1 VLIGAQAK
9 FKVTFKNA
17 GAVGYGPFLDLV
29 LDAGGAG
36 VKKTGCAC
44 DGITFVSAKMV
55 GVNGGPFA
63 LTPASPTPTL
73 TAPCGNAPATV
84 PHPFAS
90 SGVQPLTLPAGA
102 QLVTLTLPFGSFDPT
117 QPAIEVEV
125 TVNVSNLADVGIPL
139 QVWARG
145 GFRYGTD
152 PLDNPSLPDPPIL
165 TDENPPGTQVANVTL
180 WGAQGQMTPGVLIV
194 NKTYLGPEGENAT
207 GPNFIGYYPLKYRLT
222 IEVAP
227 GQTLSNVVLT
237 DCLPDNMAFHQIVS
251 ITNGGTP
258 GNLPP
263 VDVPASPNC
272 LTVNWATLNGS
283 ASVVFEFFIPEND
296 ASGNTVLPPNCKPA
310 ASKDELRV
318 TAFWT
323 PLDACDG
330 GLQPVGDGPVYDTL
344 SDKCIAIQK
353 SVALSNDTGAQGFTP
368 GDTLKYTLDFQI
380 SDYKTIGAIDI
391 TDMLSDGQQLVAL
404 TPTLTVKDRFG
415 TTSGAFVTSS
425 DLLVAPYTNNVG
437 GVNGGTQLT
446 FLISQKM
453 INIAPPIPRHAA
465 GILTGGYAA
474 GSSSTVPATGRI
486 VFYAQIT
493 DTFAN
498 QQPGDKFVDKE
509 DPIKNSVR
517 IGGKVLTNVIPPA
530 MPTSTGLDAFDDSG
544 TAVSIVGDRLEKT
557 VYMVQRRNALGV
569 FKPACG
575 PGSSGPCSN
584 APGVPQEV
592 LPGDLVTYELKKTI
606 PSSDAEKLTVE
617 DWLPRPTYNVT
628 GTTFVNSTCGT
639 LNAGQACLG
648 PSNSLNVPP
657 NVTVN
662 AATNGIKF
670 DYGTFDDPTN
680 TPKTIDLLIT
690 EAVTN
695 LPFADGLFLT
705 NEAQECES
713 NTFGKF
719 FCQVAVAQ
727 VNVRQ
732 PNLRIRKAVV
742 YSSNTN
748 AVFTPAPP
756 APLGPVPPAAVFNQ
770 TGFAGGIVNSA
781 NVGLINSN
789 VSNVDANDIVTFAIT
804 IENAGG
810 APAYD
815 VKVRDIIPTDTLG
828 NPSCFTIVPNTI
840 QVKRGTGALVAPA
853 LYSINSTAAGFTI
866 TSNPTLPIPLSA
878 YNQNSGANVVVVTF
892 QAKMRADIKPGCCD
906 NVARLERYSSTL
918 GGPDFVAA
926 NVNAPFDDA
935 AQVCVKPTLTKSL
948 VATSEPHTAPQVSTT
963 PQNASNTPQVAIG
976 EIVRY
981 RLLTIVP
988 EGGVLTNLQ
997 VTDALP
1003 AGMKFMGA
1011 GTTRIAFI
1019 ANQGGL
1025 IRSGPLSSPLFSATG
1040 NAPLSSAVLKLKP
1053 PFTNALVTGGAGCG
1067 SPVIFNLGNV
1077 QNTDNDNDLEY
1088 VEIEFDALVCNAASN
1103 QDGVALGN
1111 TFTASAGGALLAAS
1125 NSINVNI
1132 VEPDLK
1138 LTKTASPSTVVSG
1151 GTLSY
1156 AVTVTNTGTTQAFDV
1171 KFTDTLP
1178 TGLALVPASVAVVGS
1193 CLPSPGI
1200 NQAVPSVTCLSVPQG
1215 GAFTVK
1221 YQAVATAP
1229 SCPATLTNKA
1239 AVTWT
1244 SLPASGT
1251 PVGANNPTLSSTPGA
1266 SGANDGERNGTTAP
1280 LALNDYAAT
1289 ASAPLNVK
1297 CPPCATPP
1305 QKMVA
1310 WWPFDEPNGAAT
1322 LKDIAGFNNA
1332 GTPKPSSPLGSAGAP
1347 VAVAGKVGGALSF
1360 NPNFQQNGPNVEV
1373 PDHPEINFGTND
1385 FSIDAWVYVPTPPA
1399 VYIHPIVDK
1408 LSINAAG
1415 TQGSGYA
1422 LSLVGS
1428 FSSGARLQ
1436 FVMGTGSTLVG
1447 YLGPNAPSVP
1457 FNTWTHVTVTV
1468 GRSTGAVTFYV
1479 NGAPLTTTPATM
1491 PAGSVTNNVP
1501 LLIGESRTPGVHQ
1514 AAITLD
1520 ELEMFSKLL
1529 TQGEIQSIVN
1539 AGPAGKCRCVLT
1551 TVEKLSC
1558 NANGTF
1564 TYIFILT
1571 NNSGATVST
1580 VNLSTASNVN
1590 VTPSTLSIPPL
1601 APGASTAISVTIS
1614 GPGAVPGAN
1623 VCLSVGLAGP
1633 ASPGCRAEHCIK
1645 LPACNLSRA
1654 PDRR

>member
-1 VLIGAQAK
+1 
-9 FKVTFKNA
+9 
-17 GAVGYGPFLDLV
+17 
-29 LDAGGAG
+29 
-36 VKKTGCAC
+36 
-44 DGITFVSAKMV
+44 
-55 GVNGGPFA
+55 
-63 LTPASPTPTL
+63 
-73 TAPCGNAPATV
+73 
-84 PHPFAS
+84 
-90 SGVQPLTLPAGA
+90 LTLPAGG
-102 QLVTLTLPFGSFDPT
+102 QLVTLALPFGSFDPT
-117 QPAIEVEV
+117 QPSIEVEV

-152 PLDNPSLPDPPIL
+152 PLDNPNLPDPPVL
-165 TDENPPGTQVANVTL
+165 TDENPPGTQVTNITL

-272 LTVNWATLNGS
+272 LMVNWATLTAS

-296 ASGNTVLPPNCKPA
+296 AGGNTVLPPNCKPA
-310 ASKDELRV
+310 ASKDELKV

-391 TDMLSDGQQLVAL
+391 TDMLADGQKLVAPA
-404 TPTLTVKDRFG
+404 PTLTVNDQFG
-415 TTSGAFVTSS
+415 PPSS
-425 DLLVAPYTNNVG
+425 AGFILNSDMLSAPDGSVSCG
-437 GVNGGTQLT
+437 GVNGGTRLT
-446 FLISQKM
+446 FLVSQKM
-453 INIAPPIPRHAA
+453 ISMGSANARRAA

-474 GSSSTVPATGRI
+474 GPSSPVAATGRI
-486 VFYAQIT
+486 VF
-493 DTFAN
+493 FAKISD
-498 QQPGDKFVDKE
+498 QFAFPHPGDAYVDKE
-509 DPIKNSVR
+509 DPITNCVR
-517 IGGKVLTNVIPPA
+517 IGGKVLTNVVPPA
-530 MPTSTGLDAFDDSG
+530 MPASTGFDAFDDSG

-584 APGVPQEV
+584 APGPPQEV

-648 PSNSLNVPP
+648 PSNSLTVPP

-756 APLGPVPPAAVFNQ
+756 APSGVVFNQ
-770 TGFAGGIVNSA
+770 TGFVSGPINS
-781 NVGLINSN
+781 NVAQINSN
-789 VSNVDANDIVTFAIT
+789 VSNVDANDIVTFAVT
-804 IENAGG
+804 VENVGG

-815 VKVRDIIPTDTLG
+815 VKVRDIIPTDTQG

-853 LYSINSTAAGFTI
+853 LYTVSPSVPTTTGFNI
-866 TSNPTLPIPLSA
+866 TSNPMLPIPLAA
-878 YNQNSGANVVVVTF
+878 YNPNSGANVVIVTF
-892 QAKMRADIKPGCCD
+892 QARMRADIKPGCCD
-906 NVARLERYSSTL
+906 NVARLEHYSSTL

-935 AQVCVKPTLTKSL
+935 AQVCVNPTLTKSV

-963 PQNASNTPQVAIG
+963 PQTASNTPQVAIG

-981 RLLTIVP
+981 RLLTAVP

-1011 GTTRIAFI
+1011 GTTRVAFI

-1025 IRSGPLSSPLFSATG
+1025 IRTPPLSSPLFGATG
-1040 NAPLSSAVLKLKP
+1040 NAPLSSAALKMKP
-1053 PFTNALVTGGAGCG
+1053 PFPNALVTGGAGCG
-1067 SPVIFNLGNV
+1067 GPVTFNLGNV
-1077 QNTDNDNDLEY
+1077 RNTDNDNDLEY

-1111 TFTASAGGALLAAS
+1111 TFKASAGGALLAAS
-1125 NSINVNI
+1125 NSINVNV
-1132 VEPDLK
+1132 VEPNLK

-1151 GTLSY
+1151 GTISY
-1156 AVTVTNTGTTQAFDV
+1156 AVTVTNTGTAEAFDV

-1178 TGLALVPASVAVVGS
+1178 TGLALVPASVAVTGS

-1200 NQAVPSVTCLSVPQG
+1200 NQAVPSVTCRSVPQG

-1221 YQAVATAP
+1221 YQAVANAP
-1229 SCPATLTNKA
+1229 SCPATMTNKA

-1244 SLPASGT
+1244 SLPAGGT
-1251 PVGANNPTLSSTPGA
+1251 LVGANNPTLSSTPGA

-1280 LALNDYAAT
+1280 LALNDYAAS

-1310 WWPFDEPNGAAT
+1310 WWPFDEPSGAAT
-1322 LKDIAGFNNA
+1322 LKDIAGFNNVGA
-1332 GTPKPSSPLGSAGAP
+1332 PKPSSPLGSANAP
-1347 VAVAGKVGGALSF
+1347 SAVAGKVGGALSF

-1373 PDHPEINFGTND
+1373 PDHAEINFGTND

-1415 TQGSGYA
+1415 TQGTGYA

-1436 FVMGTGSTLVG
+1436 FVIGTGGALVG

-1457 FNTWTHVTVTV
+1457 FDTWTHVTVTV

-1491 PAGSVTNNVP
+1491 PTGSVTNNVP

-1571 NNSGATVST
+1571 NNSGATVNT

-1623 VCLSVGLAGP
+1623 VCLSVGLAGGG
-1633 ASPGCRAEHCIK
+1633 AVGCRAEHCIK
-1645 LPACNLSRA
+1645 LPDCSLSRA
-1654 PDRR
+1654 PSGR